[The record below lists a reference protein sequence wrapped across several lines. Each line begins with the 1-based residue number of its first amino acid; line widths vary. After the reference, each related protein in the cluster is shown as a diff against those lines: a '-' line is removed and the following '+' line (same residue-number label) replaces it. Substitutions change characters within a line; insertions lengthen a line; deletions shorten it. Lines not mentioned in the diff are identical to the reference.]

1 MLDHISEKENPDSLP
16 VSTSGTK
23 RETIMKTKIELT
35 NDEIDSL
42 EGREFDVTQD
52 GFSSS
57 PSIAICRS
65 SLKSLKYETQK

>member
-1 MLDHISEKENPDSLP
+1 
-16 VSTSGTK
+16 
-23 RETIMKTKIELT
+23 MKTKIELT